1 MSANATVEQ
10 NAQAVLQDGESAPV
24 QRICFV
30 CTGNTCRSP
39 MAAAVA
45 NAMAEQALASL
56 LPKEL
61 QEQIEPSLKAFSR
74 GLYAIEGQPISHNA
88 KAALEDAGIPPVA
101 WNDYHGHVAHT
112 LREDE
117 AEACD
122 LLVGMTSGHTMEL
135 ILRFP
140 HLVERIR
147 AFPREISDPYGGDL
161 NAYTDCLAQIQAG
174 VKELLQSFDGKDKN
188 DGSAL

>member
-10 NAQAVLQDGESAPV
+10 NTQAALQKGEPAPV
-24 QRICFV
+24 RRICFV

-45 NAMAEQALASL
+45 NAMAEQTLATL

-61 QEQIEPSLKAFSR
+61 KEQIEPSVQAFSR
-74 GLYAIEGQPISHNA
+74 GLYAIEGQPISANA
-88 KAALEDAGIPPVA
+88 IKALEDETVLPVA
-101 WNDYHGHVAHT
+101 WNDYHNHVAHS
-112 LREDE
+112 LREEE
-117 AEACD
+117 AEKCD

-140 HLVERIR
+140 HLAERIR
-147 AFPREISDPYGGDL
+147 VFPREISDPYGGDL
-161 NAYTDCLAQIQAG
+161 NAYTNCLAQIQAG
-174 VKELLQSFDGKDKN
+174 VKELLRPLDGKDEN